1 MLPPPAVLRGNRLQN
16 LTVVILLLAYCMT
29 SGCLNTLG
37 YVPENIKPREIK
49 DRRLIPSY
57 AEVKR

>member
-1 MLPPPAVLRGNRLQN
+1 MNGFHR
-16 LTVVILLLAYCMT
+16 CMT